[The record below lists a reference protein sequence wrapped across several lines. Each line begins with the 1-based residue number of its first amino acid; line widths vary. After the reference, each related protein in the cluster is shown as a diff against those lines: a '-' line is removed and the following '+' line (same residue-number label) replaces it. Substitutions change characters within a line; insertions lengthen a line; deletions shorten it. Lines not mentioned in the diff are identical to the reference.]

1 MTCNEL
7 TNDQML
13 APTAEGSSHLSE
25 CEECR
30 ERQQAVMLAT
40 RALRALADERPV
52 PDANDEVIRAAIP
65 QLAADAAR
73 RRPAGWWQVAAAAAV
88 LLAAVIGG
96 LKFAAARETPSH
108 GKVAGIEENPPARG
122 TEKPPPDPGT
132 VKDPGGI
139 APIPP
144 KDPTPNPPV
153 DPDPGV
159 KPPPDPE
166 PSPPPGGRGF
176 LAGGDLPPLPK
187 PPVDPVPPPHLPQPA
202 GVLGDL
208 SVADCMEIMRTVIGE
223 GEPVSRDING
233 DGLTDVADALIVA
246 KRIAEKEKLK

>member
-13 APTAEGSSHLSE
+13 APTAAGSSHLSE

-30 ERQQAVMLAT
+30 ERQQAVILAT

-52 PDANDEVIRAAIP
+52 PEANDQVIRAAIP

-96 LKFAAARETPSH
+96 LKYAAVRDAPST
-108 GKVAGIEENPPARG
+108 GTVAGNTDDQPARG
-122 TEKPPPDPGT
+122 TERPSPDPGT
-132 VKDPGGI
+132 VKDPGGTAPTPPI
-139 APIPP
+139 DPTPIPP
-144 KDPTPNPPV
+144 LDPG
-153 DPDPGV
+153 PGV
-159 KPPPDPE
+159 KTPPDLE
-166 PSPPPGGRGF
+166 PPPPPGGRGY

-187 PPVDPVPPPHLPQPA
+187 PPVDPGPPPHLPQPA
-202 GVLGDL
+202 GVPGDL
-208 SVADCMEIMRTVIGE
+208 SVADCMEIMRTVIRE